1 MTSRG
6 EHLRLEKG
14 SVVKNHYEVIA
25 PIGTG
30 NFSRVYRV
38 LDLQLPVKEQ
48 QRKPLAMKVIKKEY
62 SSDAKY
68 EKQMLIVLHEHDK
81 GRNAR
86 VSRMYE
92 CFVWQECPVFIMPMH
107 GPSLRSRRLGVNR
120 GIVTHEKLL
129 EFSYDLLE
137 TMGFVHFECHMVHT
151 DLKPENILIADRHVA
166 ENSMGNEWVVCDFGS
181 ASLWRRDKLD
191 SDLISTRP
199 YRAPEVVLGN
209 KWHYAADMW
218 SVGCILYEV
227 AVGHRLFETRD
238 DLTHLHM
245 MDRRLGRLPEAFVKH
260 SKYSSR
266 YFNSHGDFVSTPDV
280 IRFSKCRLTPIRE
293 MFRYD
298 REFLHLLKGL
308 LTYIPD
314 ERMTSA
320 EALALPMF
328 NALRAAR
335 KERQRLADATAE
347 AQQQQRRRFAGTAI
361 LGNGMSPR
369 PTDSSD
375 TSALD
380 HTVDGEKRND
390 RSSSVHHGRGA
401 AAVQSLSPRSSSTIR
416 DIRSTDVM
424 TAVADG
430 AKNNHSSHRQHHHNH
445 KRGETNS
452 SNVAGSR
459 SETHP
464 CMASVPAQEMSAVSP
479 TVSATSPFSDLAA
492 GGTSREAIAQMATVT
507 TAVAPVTAGSIS
519 RSATSSIMS
528 PYATSPG
535 KKRSS
540 KAREI
545 RRRATSTPVVRSGG
559 NQHSRSPSP
568 GAGVLTEEVPSPRPV
583 VNNHQSTSTGRAAL
597 VPQLALEH
605 VKASALASDGA
616 ATPLSSQSGRRRS
629 GRSARKLSGRIM
641 SPATKSSTMTPQKG
655 LSSGSQ
661 HGCGRSAA
669 GGASTQLDVTS
680 RLKSPR
686 QHLQLGLSADKRRNP
701 TPPHSSSTACCLL
714 ETPSPTITRSPRM
727 TKASLA
733 AGPAEGLLIS
743 TPDTNTTPPQ
753 TVFRT
758 GAPLNSSTHRP
769 SLRKPATML
778 GSISDHGITKENEA
792 VATTPVR
799 LGPSVA
805 ASTKVT
811 PSAAATDAAALHRL
825 SESPNTPLGYRAP
838 LQRDITAVGMCMRT
852 ESLAVLGSPNVDDK
866 RLDVDH
872 IREGRSEAATND
884 GDGGCRQVGSQTVTC
899 LAATKNDDV
908 DNVSADNSDKD
919 DPSVVLPTK
928 LFVRTASSSI
938 NNRLS
943 STYNSDGSPHTTD
956 YRSPVRCRPPIEDT
970 SNASSPV
977 MLNALN
983 ALNAR
988 FSTASSEWRDVDVEA
1003 AKMEAIAA
1011 AMGKEGQQPFA
1022 TTLGPPLPQSQR
1034 NPFSV
1039 QRGDKHRSPRECSPA
1054 ARSSSFLAD
1063 RHSPT
1068 RGPITPLRT
1077 VPDVTSNEAPHEL
1090 VSTVPLSHGSA
1101 ASANSSISLLGGM
1114 LNAASVSK
1122 ADWQSHRMPPS
1133 AGATPAAGRPARQ
1146 LSMAMPSTP
1155 VKTTSKST
1163 TPTHVGQTP
1172 SVPSQFTVVMASA
1185 DKLKSVSPFSVSEMR
1200 KPMSPPVT
1208 ASQRVAIKPGRTP
1221 AAPVPAPVSACPSV
1235 EELIP
1240 MTLRVSATTSH
1251 PAVTAPRSHECS
1263 LSLKDG
1269 RLVNAN
1275 STVNPQLLTTAPT
1288 SPAGTIG
1295 VAAVLHQPL
1304 HRPYQPLHGLVYP
1317 SDSSSHAL
1325 SEAKM
1330 EEAGSAAASQSLGLH
1345 MAQGSL
1351 VLQDRASP
1359 PNMSS
1364 QLPVIGAATAAT
1376 APPSFVLSRTTHGAD
1391 ERHEALSHNSSNASA
1406 KLLNTQHTGTSPDLS
1421 PRCQRSSSCI
1431 NIAPDV
1437 TAGTKSLRSATAV
1450 LTNASTSS
1458 RLNSS
1463 FKSGGTSKSGLA
1475 TLSYPATLSGSA
1487 GSASFQAASR
1497 SPRNPVAHGTTGTN
1511 SLRPSTDGVSATS
1524 ARSPRNGASLAA
1536 SPKPSATYRRPGS
1549 PRGISPVL
1557 ITTDLLTNAI
1567 GGNVVSTPMQLLQ
1580 QPPSQTK
1587 MLQRSSTAVTST
1599 GAGLGKTS
1607 ISIVPRYTQSGVAL
1621 LRSPM
1626 HQQSIG
1632 ASVAATSRPQAQGF
1646 AAGSVN
1652 PMVVAES
1659 VASLKQPYR
1668 ASFVAIKSAN
1678 SRGSTTD
1685 GSVNTISVD
1694 AFSELTRSKPK
1705 HRRDPHTLRRIS
1717 APRPSTF
1724 SLSQANGAVSSLP
1737 TTEGSDRGGED
1748 GDGQTR
1754 GAFANSVLPKP
1765 HDRDTPSCSS
1775 ATEVSPPK
1783 M

>member
-14 SVVKNHYEVIA
+14 SVVKNHYEVIT

-30 NFSRVYRV
+30 NFSKVYRV
-38 LDLQLPVKEQ
+38 IDLQLPVKEQ

-68 EKQMLIVLHEHDK
+68 EKQMLIVLHEHDG

-86 VSRMYE
+86 VSKMYE

-129 EFSYDLLE
+129 EFSYNLLE

-151 DLKPENILIADRHVA
+151 DLKPENILIADRNVA

-181 ASLWRRDKLD
+181 ASLWRMDKLD

-293 MFRYD
+293 VFRYD

-328 NALRAAR
+328 DALRAAR

-347 AQQQQRRRFAGTAI
+347 AQQQQRRRFAGAAI

-375 TSALD
+375 NSALD
-380 HTVDGEKRND
+380 HTVDGARKND

-401 AAVQSLSPRSSSTIR
+401 AEVQSLSARSSSTIR
-416 DIRSTDVM
+416 DISSTDDM

-464 CMASVPAQEMSAVSP
+464 CMTSVPAQEMSAASP

-492 GGTSREAIAQMATVT
+492 GGTSREATARMTTVA

-519 RSATSSIMS
+519 RSATSSVMA
-528 PYATSPG
+528 PYAASPG

-540 KAREI
+540 KARET

-568 GAGVLTEEVPSPRPV
+568 GAGVLTEEVPSPHPV

-641 SPATKSSTMTPQKG
+641 SPATKSSMMTPHKG

-669 GGASTQLDVTS
+669 GGGSTKLDVTS
-680 RLKSPR
+680 PLKSPR
-686 QHLQLGLSADKRRNP
+686 QHLQLDLSADKRRNR

-714 ETPSPTITRSPRM
+714 ETLSPTITRSPRM

-733 AGPAEGLLIS
+733 AGPAQGLIIS
-743 TPDTNTTPPQ
+743 MPDANTTPPQ
-753 TVFRT
+753 TVFRA
-758 GAPLNSSTHRP
+758 GAPPNSSTHRH

-778 GSISDHGITKENEA
+778 GSISDHSITKENEA
-792 VATTPVR
+792 GVTTTLR

-805 ASTKVT
+805 ASTEVT
-811 PSAAATDAAALHRL
+811 QSAAATELATLHRL

-852 ESLAVLGSPNVDDK
+852 ESLAVLGSPNVDDE
-866 RLDVDH
+866 RHDVDH
-872 IREGRSEAATND
+872 IREGRSEAATGD
-884 GDGGCRQVGSQTVTC
+884 GDGGCKRVGSQTVTC

-919 DPSVVLPTK
+919 NPSVVLPTK
-928 LFVRTASSSI
+928 LFVSTPSSPI

-956 YRSPVRCRPPIEDT
+956 YRSPVRCRPPMEGT

-977 MLNALN
+977 MINT
-983 ALNAR
+983 LNAR
-988 FSTASSEWRDVDVEA
+988 FSTPSSEWRDVEV

-1011 AMGKEGQQPFA
+1011 AMVKEGRQPFA
-1022 TTLGPPLPQSQR
+1022 TALGPPLPQSQR
-1034 NPFSV
+1034 NLFSA
-1039 QRGDKHRSPRECSPA
+1039 QRSHRHRSPRECSPA
-1054 ARSSSFLAD
+1054 ARSSSFLAG
-1063 RHSPT
+1063 RQSPT

-1077 VPDVTSNEAPHEL
+1077 VPEVTSNEDPHEL
-1090 VSTVPLSHGSA
+1090 ASTVPLSHDSA
-1101 ASANSSISLLGGM
+1101 ARANSSSLLGGM

-1122 ADWQSHRMPPS
+1122 ADLQSHMMPPS
-1133 AGATPAAGRPARQ
+1133 AGTTPAAGRSARR
-1146 LSMAMPSTP
+1146 LSMAMSSTSAT
-1155 VKTTSKST
+1155 TTSKLT

-1172 SVPSQFTVVMASA
+1172 SVPSQFTVVMTSA

-1200 KPMSPPVT
+1200 KPMSPPLT
-1208 ASQRVAIKPGRTP
+1208 ASQRAVIKPGRTP

-1288 SPAGTIG
+1288 SPVGTIG

-1304 HRPYQPLHGLVYP
+1304 HRPYQPAHGLVYP
-1317 SDSSSHAL
+1317 SDSSSHVL

-1345 MAQGSL
+1345 MARGSL

-1391 ERHEALSHNSSNASA
+1391 ERREALSHNSSNASA
-1406 KLLNTQHTGTSPDLS
+1406 KLLNTQHTRTSPDPSL
-1421 PRCQRSSSCI
+1421 RCQRSSLCI

-1475 TLSYPATLSGSA
+1475 TLSYPAALSGSA
-1487 GSASFQAASR
+1487 GSASFQSVSR
-1497 SPRNPVAHGTTGTN
+1497 SPRNPVAHGTTGIN
-1511 SLRPSTDGVSATS
+1511 SLRSSTDGVSVTS
-1524 ARSPRNGASLAA
+1524 ARSPRNGVSLAA

-1567 GGNVVSTPMQLLQ
+1567 GGNVMSTPMQLLQ

-1587 MLQRSSTAVTST
+1587 MLQRSSAAVAST
-1599 GAGLGKTS
+1599 DAGLGKTS
-1607 ISIVPRYTQSGVAL
+1607 ISIVPRYTQSGVTL

-1632 ASVAATSRPQAQGF
+1632 ASVAATSRPQAQGL
-1646 AAGSVN
+1646 AAGPVN
-1652 PMVVAES
+1652 PMVVADS
-1659 VASLKQPYR
+1659 VASLKQPYK
-1668 ASFVAIKSAN
+1668 ASFVAIKSVN

-1694 AFSELTRSKPK
+1694 ALSELTRSKPK
-1705 HRRDPHTLRRIS
+1705 HRRDPRTLRRIS

-1737 TTEGSDRGGED
+1737 TTGGSDGGDED

-1754 GAFANSVLPKP
+1754 GAFANSVLSKP
-1765 HDRDTPSCSS
+1765 HDRDTPRCTS